1 VRAAKFRHQAVD
13 VPLKNPI
20 IFTILVLAVLV
31 TAGIVTYIYGL
42 PLLQG
47 HQLGCQGSG
56 GGGLRAFGCSTS
68 FGKFM
73 AGVVVA
79 VSLAIGAIW
88 SKFGRQ

>member
-1 VRAAKFRHQAVD
+1 

-20 IFTILVLAVLV
+20 IFTILVLAVLLG
-31 TAGIVTYIYGL
+31 ASIVTYIYGM

-47 HQLGCQGSG
+47 SQVGCQDGS

-68 FGKFM
+68 FSMFTFW
-73 AGVVVA
+73 VVVV
-79 VSLAIGAIW
+79 VSLAIGSIW

>member
-1 VRAAKFRHQAVD
+1 

-20 IFTILVLAVLV
+20 IFTTLVLVVPLGAS
-31 TAGIVTYIYGL
+31 IVTYIYGL

-47 HQLGCQGSG
+47 SQVGCQDGS

-68 FGKFM
+68 FSTFM
-73 AGVVVA
+73 FWVVVV
-79 VSLAIGAIW
+79 VSLAIGGIW

>member
-1 VRAAKFRHQAVD
+1 M
-13 VPLKNPI
+13 PLKNPV
-20 IFTILVLAVLV
+20 IFTILVLAVLLG
-31 TAGIVTYIYGL
+31 AGIVTYIYGL

-47 HQLGCQGSG
+47 PRLGCQDGS

-68 FGKFM
+68 FGTFV
-73 AGVVVA
+73 AGVAVV